1 MLGPHPEHRP
11 FTVPVHHVT
20 LCDLARTFPV
30 AADQTILEAALAADI
45 DYPFGC
51 ESGMCGACRSQCV
64 AGSVRMASFRRSALS
79 ETDEALG
86 YILACRSRPQTDCQ
100 ISFPALGSAPMQIRR
115 AAGAVTRIESATA
128 TIKRVWIKLDAGS
141 AFTFLPGQF
150 GSISF
155 GELPARDYSFASQPA
170 DDELELH
177 VKLEPDGTVSSFVH
191 ETLGVGDRV
200 DIKGPFGHA
209 FLRERDDRP
218 IVAVAGGSGLAPIKT
233 IVERAVELAPAR
245 RIDVYLSARSEAEL
259 YLVDHFEQ
267 LATRHGN
274 MKIVTV
280 ASGTAH
286 PATEGHPRGRTAAA
300 LARDFERLAG
310 RQIYVAGPPAMVE
323 QCVDT
328 AMRLGAREQD
338 CHADAFH
345 TRHDAQAGALREPS
359 KGMR

>member
-1 MLGPHPEHRP
+1 M
-11 FTVPVHHVT
+11 T

-30 AADQTILEAALAADI
+30 ASDQTILEAALAADI

-64 AGSVRMASFRRSALS
+64 TGSVQMAPFRRSALS

-86 YILACRSRPQTDCQ
+86 YILACRARPQTDCQ
-100 ISFPALGSAPMQIRR
+100 ISFPAMGSAPMRIRR
-115 AAGAVTRIESATA
+115 AAGSVTRIESATA
-128 TIKRVWIKLDAGS
+128 TIKRIWIRLDAGS
-141 AFTFLPGQF
+141 EFEYLPGQF
-150 GSISF
+150 GSVSF
-155 GELPARDYSFASQPA
+155 GDLPARDYSFASQPS
-170 DDELELH
+170 DEELELH
-177 VKLEPDGTVSSFVH
+177 IKLEPDGTVSSFVH

-218 IVAVAGGSGLAPIKT
+218 IVAIAGGSGLAPIKS

-245 RIDVYLSARSEAEL
+245 RVDVYLSARSEAEL

-267 LATRHGN
+267 LAARHSE
-274 MKIVTV
+274 MKIITV
-280 ASGTAH
+280 ASEAPR
-286 PATEGHPRGRTAAA
+286 PAAENGPRGRTAAA

-345 TRHDAQAGALREPS
+345 TRYDAEADALRESS